1 MRQRK
6 CAVAAWHP
14 HIGGTAAPLELRHW
28 LTDRVSLTVKL
39 VAHGTSFRVQRLAQQ
54 TASCLADEHGAI
66 GLPRR
71 MCVQERDVLLVCDG
85 VPVVFAHTVVPL
97 LADASDWP
105 FFSSLGE
112 RSLGTTLFGDPL
124 VQRGPLQYSRLPGN
138 HPLALRARRATGVAP
153 SQQPLYARR
162 CLFRRKH
169 GVLLVTEVFLPAI
182 AGLTLNQS
190 SLSQCRFVGGR
201 RFNGLAG
208 GRPGIGASRV

>member
-6 CAVAAWHP
+6 CAVAVWHP
-14 HIGGTAAPLELRHW
+14 HIGGTAVPHDLRHW

-39 VAHGTSFRVQRLAQQ
+39 VAHSASFRVQRLVQQ
-54 TASCLADEHGAI
+54 TALCQADEHGAI

-85 VPVVFAHTVVPL
+85 VPMVFAHTVVPL
-97 LADASDWP
+97 QADASDWP

-124 VQRGPLQYSRLPGN
+124 VQRGQLQYSRLPGN
-138 HPLALRARRATGVAP
+138 HPLVLRANGATGASP
-153 SQQPLYARR
+153 QRPLFARR
-162 CLFRRKH
+162 CLFRRKR

-182 AGLTLNQS
+182 ADLTPNRS
-190 SLSQCRFVGGR
+190 SLSQCRFVGGK
-201 RFNGLAG
+201 RFDGQAG
-208 GRPGIGASRV
+208 GRSGIGASRV